1 MPDDAYLIDVLLN
14 IHDGDDRC
22 GCLREIIRD
31 LLADPHTDVLPALRE
46 CIERHPAGLTY
57 RRGDR

>member
-1 MPDDAYLIDVLLN
+1 VPDDGFIIDVLLN
-14 IHDGDDRC
+14 VHDGDDRC
-22 GCLREIIRD
+22 GCLREIIRS
-31 LLADPHTDVLPALRE
+31 LMADPEAAVLPVLRE

>member
-31 LLADPHTDVLPALRE
+31 LLADPHADVLPALRE